1 MAKRGGAIHVA
12 TTRRKY
18 KGKVYES
25 HLLRRSIRD
34 GKKVRHETVGNLS
47 HLPVHIIEII
57 RRALKGETFVC
68 ADESFECIRS
78 LPHGHVAAVLGTLRK
93 LGLDRIIASRR
104 TRARDLVLAMI
115 VARIIDPRSKLA
127 MARGLAEDTAF
138 STLAETLD
146 AVSASEDELY
156 AAMDWLVPRQ
166 EAIEERLAKRHLAEG
181 TLVLY
186 DITSSYF
193 EGRTCPL
200 ARLGHNRDGRKGKRQ
215 IVIGLLCAPA
225 GQPVAVEVF
234 EGNTGDPTTV
244 ASQVAKIRERFG
256 LADVV
261 LVGDRGMITSARIRE
276 DLAPVDGLRWITAL
290 RAPVIRTLLK
300 RGAIERSLFD
310 EVDLAEITSEDFPD
324 ERLIV
329 CRNPLLAAER
339 ARKRG
344 ELLEA
349 TERELD
355 KVVAATKRKTRPL
368 RGADKIGLRVGKVR
382 NKYKVGKHFDLE
394 ITETSFRYSRKGEQ
408 IEEEA
413 ALDGLYVIRD
423 ERPEGDS
430 RGDGDGARLQE
441 PLGGGTGLPQHEDHG
456 SEGPSDPPPPGHASP
471 VPRLPLHARLLR
483 GVAHAPGPRP
493 SPLRRSRARGGRG
506 GASVHRGPRTAV
518 RRSPGQGRNQDR
530 RGRLSGPQLPD
541 APR

>member
-1 MAKRGGAIHVA
+1 MPPWTG
-12 TTRRKY
+12 
-18 KGKVYES
+18 
-25 HLLRRSIRD
+25 LFP
-34 GKKVRHETVGNLS
+34 VR
-47 HLPVHIIEII
+47 
-57 RRALKGETFVC
+57 
-68 ADESFECIRS
+68 
-78 LPHGHVAAVLGTLRK
+78 
-93 LGLDRIIASRR
+93 
-104 TRARDLVLAMI
+104 
-115 VARIIDPRSKLA
+115 
-127 MARGLAEDTAF
+127 
-138 STLAETLD
+138 
-146 AVSASEDELY
+146 
-156 AAMDWLVPRQ
+156 

-200 ARLGHNRDGRKGKRQ
+200 ARLGHNRDDRKGKRQ

-382 NKYKVGKHFDLE
+382 NS
-394 ITETSFRYSRKGEQ
+394 TRSASTSISRSP
-408 IEEEA
+408 
-413 ALDGLYVIRD
+413 
-423 ERPEGDS
+423 RPRS
-430 RGDGDGARLQE
+430 A
-441 PLGGGTGLPQHEDHG
+441 T
-456 SEGPSDPPPPGHASP
+456 
-471 VPRLPLHARLLR
+471 HAR
-483 GVAHAPGPRP
+483 G
-493 SPLRRSRARGGRG
+493 SRSR
-506 GASVHRGPRTAV
+506 
-518 RRSPGQGRNQDR
+518 RRPPWTGCT
-530 RGRLSGPQLPD
+530 
-541 APR
+541 